1 MKWCW
6 VPQVR
11 NIVDNEDGA
20 LVDPAGYPLPPCIV
34 MERGESLDLYSQ
46 RNAPDRATAFV
57 VRTLRQSKKIQ
68 KFKFK
73 TFSNL
78 VEI

>member
-1 MKWCW
+1 M
-6 VPQVR
+6 R

-57 VRTLRQSKKIQ
+57 VRPPT
-68 KFKFK
+68 
-73 TFSNL
+73 TFTALLAVSA
-78 VEI
+78 VSYAF